1 MFYIKNKK
9 LLELLVL
16 LVLLVLLG
24 LLLFIIFKCTN
35 IKSSLKD
42 YTSDFIRYNEEDF
55 QKLNPN
61 ERWRIRIKCLKNFN
75 LYSDYYKPINY
86 IKELPNYYK
95 NNLIFVSIASYRD
108 PECPLTI
115 KNLIQN
121 ASNKSNL
128 RIIVCQQNDKNDID
142 ALKGNELYKN
152 LIKIIRLDYL
162 EAKGPTY
169 ARHLIQQTYNSE
181 EFYLQIDSH
190 TLFEKD
196 WDTKLIDSIN
206 DLPEKSCIT
215 QYLPEYNRNTK
226 KIKSFSVRDG
236 LKVVDISNLDG
247 FSRVTSKFVNPSNLQ
262 NQLYIANGWS
272 GCFSFSRGNICQDAP
287 IDPYT
292 PELFFGEEMD
302 IAIRL
307 YTRGWNFYSPN
318 YPIAYTNF
326 TRSYRKTF
334 WNKRNYNK
342 NITLISRIRI
352 HYRLNTLPIKYKKLI
367 EEKYPELL
375 IDEKYFTLGN
385 VRTLAEY
392 ENLIGLD
399 IIPDD

>member
-1 MFYIKNKK
+1 MKFS
-9 LLELLVL
+9 LLILLVL
-16 LVLLVLLG
+16 ILLLG
-24 LLLFIIFKCTN
+24 LLFIIFKCTN
-35 IKSSLKD
+35 IKSSLQD
-42 YTSDFIRYNEEDF
+42 YTSDFIRYNEVDF
-55 QKLNPN
+55 KKLNPN
-61 ERWRIRIKCLKNFN
+61 ERWGIRIKCLKNFN

-86 IKELPNYYK
+86 IKQLPNYNK

-115 KNLIQN
+115 NNLIQN

-152 LIKIIRLDYL
+152 QIKIIRLDYL

-169 ARHLIQQTYNSE
+169 ARHLIQQKYNSE

-236 LKVVDISNLDG
+236 LKVINISNLDG
-247 FSRVTSKFVNPSNLQ
+247 FSRISSKFVNQSNLQ
-262 NQLYIANGWS
+262 NQLYMSNGWS

>member
-1 MFYIKNKK
+1 MKFS
-9 LLELLVL
+9 LLILLVL
-16 LVLLVLLG
+16 VLLLG
-24 LLLFIIFKCTN
+24 LLFIIFKCTN
-35 IKSSLKD
+35 IKSSLQD
-42 YTSDFIRYNEEDF
+42 YTSDFIRYNEVDF
-55 QKLNPN
+55 KKLNPN
-61 ERWRIRIKCLKNFN
+61 ERWGIRIKCLKNFN

-86 IKELPNYYK
+86 IKQLPNYNK

-115 KNLIQN
+115 NNLIQN

-152 LIKIIRLDYL
+152 QIKIIRLDYL

-169 ARHLIQQTYNSE
+169 ARHLIQQKYNSE

-236 LKVVDISNLDG
+236 LKVINISNLDG
-247 FSRVTSKFVNPSNLQ
+247 FSRISSKFVNQSNLQ
-262 NQLYIANGWS
+262 NQLYMSNGWS